1 MTEEQNVPSVAE
13 PAPNEAPNEEY
24 WGQDSNAEAPVP
36 HAQPETTLEP
46 FEDAQAPVQQAEQP
60 ENINDE
66 QKRYQ
71 YWQSRYD
78 QKASEFDNMSK
89 KIAEYEKIAPIAEY
103 IQDNPAVL
111 NNVAKSLSGD
121 NPGVPSQEKSME
133 LPQKPTRPT
142 KPTNYDATEAYMDPE
157 STSYKYRVDL
167 DNYRDGMIDYAEQ
180 REAYAIRENEKR
192 EAVWQQR
199 QQQAQRN
206 QAMDGM
212 RNQLINQYGYTPEK
226 AVEFIKHYSSPE
238 SLSLDNLVNLDRLR
252 NAPSQAEVATKQ
264 KAEMMQNQG
273 KRMQVPTPAGIISGK
288 AEPNYN
294 DEDLFNLGLMANK
307 R

>member
-1 MTEEQNVPSVAE
+1 MTEEPNVQDVAE
-13 PAPNEAPNEEY
+13 PTPNEAPVEEY
-24 WGQDSNAEAPVP
+24 WGEDSNVE
-36 HAQPETTLEP
+36 AQPNVELEP
-46 FEDAQAPVQQAEQP
+46 YDDAQAPVQETETPKNTEQ
-60 ENINDE
+60 ND
-66 QKRYQ
+66 QNRYQ

-89 KIAEYEKIAPIAEY
+89 KLSEYEKIAPIAEY
-103 IQDNPAVL
+103 IQSNPDVL
-111 NNVAKSLSGD
+111 KSVARSLSGD
-121 NPGVPSQEKSME
+121 TPSVPSQEKSQE
-133 LPQKPTRPT
+133 LPQKPVRPT
-142 KPTNYDATEAYMDPE
+142 KPTNYDASEAYMDAD
-157 STSYKYRVDL
+157 SSSYKYRVEL
-167 DNYRDGMIDYAEQ
+167 DNYRDSMIDYAEQ
-180 REAYAIRENEKR
+180 REAYNIRENEKR

-199 QQQAQRN
+199 QQQAQQK

-212 RNQLINQYGYTPEK
+212 KNQLITQYGYTPEK

-252 NAPSQAEVATKQ
+252 NAPSQAEIATKQ

-273 KRMQVPTPAGIISGK
+273 KRLQVPTPAGVVTGQ
-288 AEPNYN
+288 AEPQYN